1 MTRFLMPLACC
12 AAGLFPA
19 SALADNYNSDF
30 SLTLVNTTQDVSF
43 NIASDLTGAET
54 PNVLSELLWD
64 DMDTWALESRVNIGL
79 GRSFK
84 IGARVGLGVI
94 RDGNASDWDY
104 AGDNRTD
111 LFSYA
116 IATVDGEHQ
125 IYGDINI
132 GWEFSNSFEVPVMRL
147 GKSGKSMALAST
159 IAVTPRIGYAYS
171 KHEILFKNGVQLVPD
186 LGPFEGLHS
195 KYKPEWQGMYAGV
208 DGSFRIAGPVH
219 LLVSAQFYPSLRY
232 RADASWNLRGDL
244 SSPTSFRHSADGS
257 GFAYEAGLRWQV
269 DTLMSIALSY
279 RELSFDTDPGRAQV
293 YSIDFGEISTRL
305 NEADWESKGYVLE
318 FRWRFGA

>member
-1 MTRFLMPLACC
+1 MLRLLTLITLPALLIPG
-12 AAGLFPA
+12 AAF
-19 SALADNYNSDF
+19 ADKYNSDF

-43 NIASDLTGAET
+43 NIASDLTGAAT
-54 PNVLSELLWD
+54 PNVLSELIWD

-79 GRSFK
+79 GKSFK
-84 IGARVGLGVI
+84 IGARVGLGAI
-94 RDGNASDWDY
+94 RDGNASDRDY

-116 IATVDGEHQ
+116 TATVDGKHQ

-132 GWEFSNSFEVPVMRL
+132 GWQFSNSFEVPVIRL

-171 KHEILFKNGVQLVPD
+171 KHEILFKDGVQVVPD
-186 LGPFEGLHS
+186 LGPFDGLHS
-195 KYKPEWQGMYAGV
+195 TYKPEWRGMYAGV
-208 DGSFRIAGPVH
+208 DGSFRIAGPIH
-219 LLVSAQFYPSLRY
+219 LLVSAQFYPDVRY
-232 RADASWNLRGDL
+232 RGDGNWNLRGDL

-257 GFAYEAGLRWQV
+257 GFSYEAGLRWQV
-269 DTLMSIALSY
+269 DTLMSISLSY
-279 RELSFDTDPGRAQV
+279 RGLNFDTDPGRAQV
-293 YSIDFGEISTRL
+293 NSIDFGEISTRL